1 MLGHIINF
9 AHNLKKTMNKRKS
22 GYRYSAR
29 RRRRGLFERL
39 VAAHPLSVIVGVA
52 IVVLIAWRL
61 SASEQSGHRGVDS
74 EAEAL
79 LTVMVPDDVAQ
90 QIVDYEGFTV
100 SYNADAHQ
108 PNYVS
113 WELTAAETQGGIK
126 RDVNFD
132 VDRSVRGTAELA
144 DYKNSGYDRGHMIP
158 AADVKWD
165 AEAMRASHLLT
176 NICPQ
181 DHKLNAGAWATLE
194 ANCRDWARRDSAI
207 IIICGPVLSDY
218 MPRSIGADGR
228 KIPVPE
234 RFFKVV
240 LAPFA
245 NPPRGIGFIMANSG
259 FDGGVQTTAVPIDEV
274 EAVTGFDFFAA
285 LPDEIEQDVEAQ
297 CAYHQWQR
305 KKR

>member
-1 MLGHIINF
+1 MQ
-9 AHNLKKTMNKRKS
+9 RS
-22 GYRYSAR
+22 R
-29 RRRRGLFERL
+29 RRSLLQQFAS
-39 VAAHPLSVIVGVA
+39 VHPLAVLIGV
-52 IVVLIAWRL
+52 VVVLLIAWRL
-61 SASEQSGHRGVDS
+61 SAHEQPESRIIDS
-74 EAEAL
+74 KDGAL
-79 LTVMVPDDVAQ
+79 MEVVVPCDVEQQMVA
-90 QIVDYEGFTV
+90 YHGFTV
-100 SYNADAHQ
+100 SYNAEAHQ
-108 PNYVS
+108 PNYVA
-113 WELTAAETQGGIK
+113 WELTADETNGGAK

-194 ANCRDWARRDSAI
+194 GNCRQWARRDSAI

-218 MPRSIGADGR
+218 MPRSIGVEGR
-228 KIPVPE
+228 RIPVPE

-240 LAPFA
+240 LSPYTS
-245 NPPRGIGFIMANSG
+245 PPQGIGFIMANTSI
-259 FDGGVQTTAVPIDEV
+259 DGGVQATAVSIDEV
-274 EAVTGFDFFAA
+274 EAVTGYDFFSA
-285 LPDEIEQDVEAQ
+285 LPDDIEQEVEAQ
-297 CAYHQWQR
+297 CAYHLWQR

>member
-1 MLGHIINF
+1 MVERML
-9 AHNLKKTMNKRKS
+9 
-22 GYRYSAR
+22 
-29 RRRRGLFERL
+29 
-39 VAAHPLSVIVGVA
+39 AAHPLAVIVGVA
-52 IVVLIAWRL
+52 IVLLIAGRL
-61 SASEQSGHRGVDS
+61 SAEEHSDRSVVDS
-74 EAEAL
+74 KAAELQIVELPAS
-79 LTVMVPDDVAQ
+79 VPQ
-90 QIVDYEGFTV
+90 QVVDYEGFTV
-100 SYNADAHQ
+100 SYNTDAHQ
-108 PNYVS
+108 PNYVA
-113 WELTAAETQGGIK
+113 WELTADETRGGIK

-207 IIICGPVLSDY
+207 IIISGPVLSDY

-240 LAPFA
+240 LAPYA
-245 NPPRGIGFIMANSG
+245 TPPRGIGFIMANKAI
-259 FDGGVQTTAVPIDEV
+259 DGGVQTTAVSIDEG
-274 EAVTGFDFFAA
+274 EAVTGFAFFAA
-285 LPDEIEQDVEAQ
+285 LPDEIEQEVEAQ

>member
-1 MLGHIINF
+1 MV
-9 AHNLKKTMNKRKS
+9 NKRSSK
-22 GYRYSAR
+22 YKYSTR
-29 RRRRGLFERL
+29 RSSRKAFERL
-39 VAAHPLSVIVGVA
+39 AAAHPLAVIVGVA
-52 IVVLIAWRL
+52 IVLLITWRL
-61 SASEQSGHRGVDS
+61 SAGEHSDGHVVDS
-74 EAEAL
+74 KATELQAVGMPASVLE
-79 LTVMVPDDVAQ
+79 

-108 PNYVS
+108 PNYVA
-113 WELTAAETQGGIK
+113 WELTAEETKGGIK

-181 DHKLNAGAWATLE
+181 DHKLNVGAWATLE
-194 ANCRDWARRDSAI
+194 ANCREWACRDSAI
-207 IIICGPVLSDY
+207 VIVCGPVLSDY

-228 KIPVPE
+228 EIPVPE

-240 LAPFA
+240 LAPYA
-245 NPPRGIGFIMANSG
+245 NPPRGIGFIMANSAIN
-259 FDGGVQTTAVPIDEV
+259 GGVQTTAVSIDEV

-285 LPDEIEQDVEAQ
+285 LPDDIEQEVEAQ

>member
-1 MLGHIINF
+1 M
-9 AHNLKKTMNKRKS
+9 ARNKVSTYK
-22 GYRYSAR
+22 YTAR
-29 RRRRGLFERL
+29 RNERRLFDRL
-39 VAAHPLSVIVGVA
+39 VKAHPLSVIVGVA
-52 IVVLIAWRL
+52 IVLLIAWRL
-61 SASEQSGHRGVDS
+61 SANEHARGSGVDS
-74 EAEAL
+74 AAAEL
-79 LTVMVPDDVAQ
+79 MEVKVPTGVAQ
-90 QIVDYEGFTV
+90 QMVEYVGFEV

-108 PNYVS
+108 PNYVA
-113 WELTAAETQGGIK
+113 WELTADETDGGVK

-144 DYKNSGYDRGHMIP
+144 DYKNSGFDRGHMIP

-165 AEAMRASHLLT
+165 LEAMKASHLLT

-194 ANCRDWARRDSAI
+194 ANCREWARRDSAI

-240 LAPFA
+240 LAPYA
-245 NPPRGIGFIMANSG
+245 DPPRGIGFIMVNAAA
-259 FDGGVQTTAVPIDEV
+259 DGGVQTAAVSIDEV

-285 LPDEIEQDVEAQ
+285 LPDDIEDEVEAQ

>member
-1 MLGHIINF
+1 M
-9 AHNLKKTMNKRKS
+9 AKASRYKYSQRKKNRS
-22 GYRYSAR
+22 P
-29 RRRRGLFERL
+29 LERL
-39 VAAHPLSVIVGVA
+39 ASAHPIAVMAGVA
-52 IVVLIAWRL
+52 VIILIAWRL
-61 SASEQSGHRGVDS
+61 SAHEQSDCRIIDS
-74 EAEAL
+74 KATAL
-79 LTVMVPDDVAQ
+79 MEVKVPDDMAQ
-90 QIVDYEGFTV
+90 QIVDYQGFTV

-108 PNYVS
+108 PNYVA
-113 WELTAAETQGGIK
+113 WELTADETNGQAT

-132 VDRSVRGTAELA
+132 VDHRVRGTAELA

-165 AEAMRASHLLT
+165 VEAMRASHLLT

-194 ANCRDWARRDSAI
+194 GNCRQWARRDSAI

-218 MPRSIGADGR
+218 MPRSIGVDGR

-240 LAPFA
+240 LSPYT
-245 NPPRGIGFIMANSG
+245 NPPQGIGFIMANTSV
-259 FDGGVQTTAVPIDEV
+259 DGGVQSAAVTIDEV
-274 EAVTGFDFFAA
+274 EAVTGYDFFSA
-285 LPDEIEQDVEAQ
+285 LPDDIEQEVEAQ
-297 CAYHQWQR
+297 CAYHLWQR

>member
-1 MLGHIINF
+1 M
-9 AHNLKKTMNKRKS
+9 AKTKRTK
-22 GYRYSAR
+22 YTHHRKR
-29 RRRRGLFERL
+29 RSLLERL
-39 VAAHPLSVIVGVA
+39 ASTHPFAVLVIVAVIALVA
-52 IVVLIAWRL
+52 WSL
-61 SASEQSGHRGVDS
+61 SAHERSGHHSVDS
-74 EAEAL
+74 ESAAL
-79 LTVMVPDDVAQ
+79 MEVILPDDVAQ
-90 QIVDYEGFTV
+90 QVVDYQGFTV

-108 PNYVS
+108 PNYVA
-113 WELTAAETQGGIK
+113 WELTAEETNGRAT

-165 AEAMRASHLLT
+165 AEAMRDSHLLT

-194 ANCRDWARRDSAI
+194 GNCRQWARRDSAI
-207 IIICGPVLSDY
+207 IIICGPVLTDY
-218 MPRSIGADGR
+218 MPRTIGVEGR

-240 LAPFA
+240 LAPHA
-245 NPPRGIGFIMANSG
+245 NPPQGIGFIMANTSI
-259 FDGGVQTTAVPIDEV
+259 DGGVQAAAVSIDEV
-274 EAVTGFDFFAA
+274 EAVTGYDFFSA
-285 LPDEIEQDVEAQ
+285 LPDDIEQEVEAQ